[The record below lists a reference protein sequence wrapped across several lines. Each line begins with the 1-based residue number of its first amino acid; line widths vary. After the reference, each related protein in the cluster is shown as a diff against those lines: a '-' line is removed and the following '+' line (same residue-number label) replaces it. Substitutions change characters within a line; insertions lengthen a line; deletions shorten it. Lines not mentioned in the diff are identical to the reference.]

1 MFVEVMTDD
10 FPVAKTTAAMK
21 NILSIKDVASMEWRS
36 VGNSSLQLLLMKLEV
51 HRIYL
56 LHLQYI

>member
-1 MFVEVMTDD
+1 MTDD